1 VSLIERKVKYSW
13 EDKLLVASKF
23 QQLGNARLVSELTG
37 VPYQTIL
44 DWRKTDWWIEL
55 MDELK
60 QIKRSKSGA
69 KLAEIIEV
77 GTDIIMDRLTNGDIV
92 LNNKTGE
99 LTRKQVSLRD
109 AAQAVNNLIT
119 RQIQM
124 EELAEKLVH
133 RKESIQETL
142 KLLSKEFA
150 KFSKEQQKLQA
161 QDIKFKE
168 LPNAIHDER
177 EEGLQEGSGEVYEQA
192 SGEEEEGGAERSQT
206 EHDPERVSSEG

>member
-1 VSLIERKVKYSW
+1 MSLIERKNKYTW

-44 DWRKTDWWIEL
+44 DWRKTEWWIEL

-60 QIKRSKSGA
+60 QIKRSKTGA

-77 GTDIIMDRLTNGDIV
+77 GTDLIMDRLKHGDIV

-99 LTRKQVSLRD
+99 LQRKQVSLRD

-150 KFSKEQQKLQA
+150 KFSKEQAKAQA
-161 QDIKFKE
+161 QDVPFKE
-168 LPNAIHDER
+168 IVYAVHDER
-177 EEGLQEGSGEVYEQA
+177 ETGLQEGSGEVHFEA
-192 SGEEEEGGAERSQT
+192 SGEEEEGGAERSET
-206 EHDPERVSSEG
+206 NHDPERVSSEG